1 MNFFKQFKN
10 LIRFQKTTNDE
21 QETNNEQTVETPQVE
36 LGTLKVVELKTMAK
50 TMGLKGYS
58 ALNKAQLVELLN
70 ERKQN
75 ANL

>member
-21 QETNNEQTVETPQVE
+21 QETNNEQTAETPQVE